1 MTQKWLT
8 SLSCLPVVLMGA
20 AAALQAAPCPTA
32 TLDVYLA
39 PGFSC
44 TINGVTVSQFSYSG
58 VFSGPIVALGTQAI
72 LVTPI
77 TNPGNEGLRFSGSL
91 IAGNEPAATSS
102 QATVTYLVA
111 GPNLGTLEMSFN
123 GATQGPSVTAVAT
136 ESYCLGGTIAGCG
149 SLQTLSATFPIFTD
163 RIGFGSVSQ
172 IGIQQQIQVTSAG
185 VGTAEITE
193 VADVFAS
200 AALIGGGIGFTT
212 TAPLNG
218 TGSFFLSVES
228 GPNAPLTGLSF
239 DEFLGPGMAIAA
251 VTSNTCGGTL
261 TAPVNGTSIML
272 TGGSVPAAGGCTVN
286 INYTALAAG
295 ILTANFPDFT
305 TDQLGLTH
313 FGGGVGVQINQS
325 TNGADLT
332 PVETHQGNWYT
343 GQQGAVYHIKIVN
356 SGNAAT
362 SGTVTV
368 TAAPASGLTA
378 TAISGGPGSLWSC
391 TLATL
396 TCTRS
401 DVLAA
406 GASYDDILLTV
417 NVSAIAGSTLTSS
430 VTVSGGGEVAAAQGN
445 DTLQDVQVIQAA
457 LPACTPGPLTGYL
470 AAGFVCRI
478 NNMMFSAFS
487 YDGTGTASAIPASGV
502 TVEPVTTPGTEGFQ
516 FSAAWSAAAG
526 QSQDSLIHFT
536 AGTVDSSAS
545 IRGMNLSDVG
555 FLTGDAINA
564 ATTTFCPFG
573 VSLTA
578 CFSTGTLSL
587 APSNGILPAIQPGVL
602 APMPAVTISDDITVG
617 APSNSSKMSQV
628 TTTIVNGATANGP
641 DVNVIKTH
649 SGPFAQGDTA
659 AALDLFSITVSNVGS
674 AATSGTVTLS
684 DTLPAGL
691 TAVALAGAPG
701 WTCDPAALAQNR
713 ISCTTTNALPAPSVY
728 TFGVSVAVAPNAALS
743 MTNTA
748 TVAGGGDVNPANN
761 TATDPITIT
770 AKSVLNISK
779 SHSGTFQQNNPNA
792 AYTITVTNNGGAP
805 TSATWTVTDTLP
817 AGLGTISSVQATG
830 VLASTCALSNGNQTV
845 TCTENTALTSGSS
858 VTFTL
863 NVSVA
868 ANAPASVTNTATVAG
883 GGGNVGPAATDM
895 TTQTAAPDLTI
906 TKYHTGTFRPGD
918 VGDVFAITVTN
929 AGGPTFQPVTVTDVL
944 PLATY
949 TATAIS
955 GTGWT
960 CTLATLVCTRSDV
973 LAAGASYPAILL
985 TVNVGQRISTMIN
998 TATVAGGGEV
1008 NTSNDTATDNGGAG
1022 STGPD
1027 LTITKI
1033 HNGSFKPG
1041 DIGDTYSITVSNV
1054 GAAATAGTVTVTD
1067 TLPAGLTA
1075 TAISGTGWT
1084 CTLGT
1089 LTCTRTDALAAGA
1102 SYPVITL
1109 TVNISQSVAASVTN
1123 VARVAG
1129 GSEANPAN
1137 DTASDTAPTVV
1148 TVTVGTNLTG
1158 LSFTVDNVTYTST
1171 QTFTWQLG
1179 TVHNIGTTSPQ
1190 HPSQTLPTETF
1201 QSWSDA
1207 GAINHAVTANLGTT
1221 SYLATFVALG
1231 R

>member
-1 MTQKWLT
+1 MIRKSLT
-8 SLSCLPVVLMGA
+8 SLSCLPVVLLGA
-20 AAALQAAPCPTA
+20 AAAVQAAPCPTA
-32 TLDVYLA
+32 ILDVYLA

-44 TINGVTVSQFSYSG
+44 TINGVTVSQFSYS
-58 VFSGPIVALGTQAI
+58 LGFDDPVIPLQSQAI

-77 TNPGNEGLRFSGSL
+77 TNPQNEGLRFSGSL
-91 IAGNEPAATSS
+91 IAGNEPNNTSS
-102 QATVTYLVA
+102 EVIVSYLVS
-111 GPNLGTLEMSFN
+111 GPNLQQVRMSFN
-123 GATQGPSVTAVAT
+123 GATQGSGVTAVAT
-136 ESYCLGGTIAGCG
+136 ETYCSGGTVTGCA
-149 SLQTLSATFPIFTD
+149 SPHTISATFPNFIARDSFLTA
-163 RIGFGSVSQ
+163 SQ
-172 IGIQQQIQVTSAG
+172 VGIEQHIKVTSTGA
-185 VGTAEITE
+185 GTAEITE
-193 VADVFAS
+193 VENVFSSGPNVGA
-200 AALIGGGIGFTT
+200 GIGFNTS
-212 TAPLNG
+212 AALNG
-218 TGSFFLSVES
+218 TGSMFVSF
-228 GPNAPLTGLSF
+228 GGGGTNGLTGLSF
-239 DEFLGPGMAIAA
+239 NEFFGPGLAIASVA
-251 VTSNTCGGTL
+251 SNTCGGTL
-261 TAPVNGTSIML
+261 TAPVNGTSLTL
-272 TGGSVPAAGGCTVN
+272 TGGTAPAPGGCQITL
-286 INYTALAAG
+286 NYMALMAG
-295 ILTANFPDFT
+295 QLTFGFPDFT
-305 TDQLGLTH
+305 TNELGVTH
-313 FGGGVGVQINQS
+313 FSGAIGTLVNPS

-332 PVETHQGNWYT
+332 AVETHQGNWYT
-343 GQQGAVYHIKIVN
+343 GQQGAVYHIRIVN

-368 TAAPASGLTA
+368 TATPASGLTA
-378 TAISGGPGSLWSC
+378 TAISGGPGSAWSC

-401 DVLAA
+401 DVLAG

-417 NVSAIAGSTLTSS
+417 NVSATAGSTLTSS
-430 VTVSGGGEVAAAQGN
+430 VTVSGGGENPAAQGN
-445 DTLQDVQVIQAA
+445 DTLLDAQVIFAA
-457 LPACTPGPLTGYL
+457 VPLCTQGPLAGYL
-470 AAGFVCRI
+470 AAGFACRI

-502 TVEPVTTPGTEGFQ
+502 TVEPITTPGTEGFQ
-516 FSAAWSAAAG
+516 FSAAWSPGGA

-536 AGTVDSSAS
+536 ASTVDSSAS
-545 IRGMNLSDVG
+545 IRGMNLSDTG
-555 FLTGDAINA
+555 FLTGVGINA

-573 VSLTA
+573 VLLNA
-578 CFSTGTLSL
+578 CFNTGTLSL
-587 APSNGILPAIQPGVL
+587 AQSNSILPAIQPGVIAATTAL
-602 APMPAVTISDDITVG
+602 SVSDDISVATPG
-617 APSNSSKMSQV
+617 NTAQMAQV
-628 TTTIVNGATANGP
+628 TTTILNGATANGP

-649 SGPFAQGDTA
+649 AGPFAQGDTA
-659 AALDLFSITVSNVGS
+659 AANDLFSITVSNVGS

-691 TAVALAGAPG
+691 TAVSLAGAPG

-713 ISCTTTNALPAPSVY
+713 ISCTSTGSLPAPSVY
-728 TFGVSVAVAPNAALS
+728 TFGVSVMVAANAPLA

-748 TVAGGGDVNPANN
+748 TVSGGGDVNPLNN

-770 AKSVLNISK
+770 AKPDLTITK
-779 SHSGTFQQNNPNA
+779 SHSGSFQQNNPNA
-792 AYTITVTNNGGAP
+792 TYTITVTNSGGAA
-805 TSATWTVTDTLP
+805 TTATWTVTDTLP

-830 VLASTCALSNGNQTV
+830 VPSSTCVLSNGSTTV
-845 TCTENTALTSGSS
+845 TCTEPTALNSGSS

-863 NVSVA
+863 NISVA
-868 ANAPASVTNTATVAG
+868 ANAPSTVTNTAAVSG
-883 GGGNVGPAATDM
+883 GGGNIGPPASD
-895 TTQTAAPDLTI
+895 TTTLAAAPDLTI
-906 TKYHTGTFRPGD
+906 TKYHTGTFQQGD
-918 VGDVFAITVTN
+918 VGDVFTITVVN

-955 GTGWT
+955 GTGWS

-973 LAAGASYPAILL
+973 LAAGASYPPILL
-985 TVNVGQRISTMIN
+985 TVNVGTRVSNFAN

-1008 NTSNDTATDNGGAG
+1008 NTSNDTATDNGGGG

-1027 LTITKI
+1027 LTITKV
-1033 HNGSFKPG
+1033 HNGVFKPG
-1041 DIGDTYSITVSNV
+1041 DTGDTYTITVRNAGV
-1054 GAAATAGTVTVTD
+1054 AATTGTVTVVD

-1089 LTCTRTDALAAGA
+1089 LTCTRTDVLASGA
-1102 SYPVITL
+1102 SYPAITL
-1109 TVNISQSVAASVTN
+1109 TVNLSQSVAASVTN
-1123 VARVAG
+1123 VARVG
-1129 GSEANPAN
+1129 GGGESNTSN

-1158 LSFTVDNVTYTST
+1158 LTFTVDGVTYSST

-1207 GAINHAVTANLGTT
+1207 GAINHSVTANLTTT
-1221 SYLATFVALG
+1221 SYTATFVALG